1 MGRLSRALAVV
12 VAFAVVPAALT
23 FAPHEADAR
32 VAYDSPYTYEQ
43 TFGTALRLVRVD
55 LGFKVT
61 EKDQDAGYLIFEYT
75 SPEGGKR
82 SSNGSIELARGKD
95 GVHVTVQL
103 PQMPSYH
110 EQVLLDELVKKL
122 QTDHGEPPKRPKPA
136 PPPAEA
142 DAGAD
147 VDAG

>member
-1 MGRLSRALAVV
+1 MHALLCTSY
-12 VAFAVVPAALT
+12 FAVLLLLSMYGLHRSHLVLTCLRQRKKLAARTQQAEQQDEGKL
-23 FAPHEADAR
+23 
-32 VAYDSPYTYEQ
+32 PY
-43 TFGTALRLVRVD
+43 
-55 LGFKVT
+55 
-61 EKDQDAGYLIFEYT
+61 
-75 SPEGGKR
+75 
-82 SSNGSIELARGKD
+82 
-95 GVHVTVQL
+95 VTVQL